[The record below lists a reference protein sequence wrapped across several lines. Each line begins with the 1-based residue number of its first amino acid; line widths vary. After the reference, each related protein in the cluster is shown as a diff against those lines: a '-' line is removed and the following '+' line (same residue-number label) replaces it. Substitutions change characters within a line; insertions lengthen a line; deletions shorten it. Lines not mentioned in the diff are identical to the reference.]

1 MWEHVVG
8 SEAHRWLDL
17 GLWLLVLLPR
27 PSCQHSQLWTRHGKS
42 TISSK
47 STRPLDVIK
56 IRASRVTC
64 CRNKFFFWKNKCIFL
79 EIEIKTGLATAL
91 KMCYKKWSKRTK
103 CARSCWRETAK
114 LFPRLAQRAIELVG
128 RRSDLVTRSW
138 GGQWSI
144 RGIASPAIDN
154 SSGGREAHQAL
165 RIAWLVPSP
174 LLLQCSLISSIYGTT
189 HCGH

>member
-8 SEAHRWLDL
+8 SVAHRWLDL

-27 PSCQHSQLWTRHGKS
+27 PSCQHSQLWTRHGKN

-56 IRASRVTC
+56 IWYDAAGKS
-64 CRNKFFFWKNKCIFL
+64 FFWENKCIFL
-79 EIEIKTGLATAL
+79 ESEIKTGLATAL

-103 CARSCWRETAK
+103 CASSRWRETAK

>member
-1 MWEHVVG
+1 MWERVVG
-8 SEAHRWLDL
+8 SVAHRWLDL
-17 GLWLLVLLPR
+17 GLWLLVLLQR
-27 PSCQHSQLWTRHGKS
+27 PYCQHSQLWTRHGKIHQTS
-42 TISSK
+42 WCHQDTGCSCQLLQEK
-47 STRPLDVIK
+47 VFGE
-56 IRASRVTC
+56 
-64 CRNKFFFWKNKCIFL
+64 NQCIFF
-79 EIEIKTGLATAL
+79 EIEIKTSLSH
-91 KMCYKKWSKRTK
+91 CVTK
-103 CARSCWRETAK
+103 NDPNEQSVLVHIEEK
-114 LFPRLAQRAIELVG
+114 LQNFFRVWHSERAIEVVG